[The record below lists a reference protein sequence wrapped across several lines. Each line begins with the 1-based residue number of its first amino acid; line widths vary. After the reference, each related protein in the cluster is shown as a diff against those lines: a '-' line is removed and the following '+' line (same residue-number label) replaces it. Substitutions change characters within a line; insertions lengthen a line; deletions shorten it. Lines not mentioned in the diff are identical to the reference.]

1 MHEHFLGAMPL
12 PRNTENFRWAQA
24 MYRYAASVPIPTP
37 KLTRDI
43 DGRAVGE
50 VLGELLRVESGRHE
64 DHLQVLPGPGQQV
77 PEKGDQEIGQNVP
90 LVNL

>member
-1 MHEHFLGAMPL
+1 MYEHFFGDMPL
-12 PRNTENFRWAQA
+12 PRNTQSFRWAH
-24 MYRYAASVPIPTP
+24 RYVGSVPIPTP

-50 VLGELLRVESGRHE
+50 VLGELLRVESGRHQ
-64 DHLQVLPGPGQQV
+64 DHLQILPGPGQQI